1 MKGSITISKKGATF
15 TAYKL
20 LDATKS
26 GDAYEYSV
34 NSDLKDFFN
43 NSKYGSYSQES
54 IQKLNGEEVKEFAV
68 NLHKYILDN
77 KKSGQELTDGQK
89 NTVDLGYYLV
99 TETSSDSEG
108 AAVASTPIIVSVP
121 QVSGDS
127 WNYDVTINP
136 KDNTP
141 ILEKNI
147 VKENQRVKT
156 SSENIGDVIKYEVKA
171 SIPVYQKNAQDIMY
185 KFTDTMSKGLKYD
198 EKTGFKVTSGDK
210 VFDKD
215 NDYTKEILA
224 GYSKENNP
232 LPASYIVRLESPEV
246 ASSVESAMKTNDKFM
261 AGVEDVGNDE
271 ELIGTINSFVKVI
284 NTVGLVLGVVFV
296 GVSLFLIVNTIKI
309 TVYSRRREVGIMKFV
324 GATDW
329 FIRWPFVIEG
339 VIIGL
344 VGGILSTLLLF
355 AGYNF
360 LYGKI
365 VSSSSLYMPQFVQPM
380 YVLTTM
386 SWQFILAGIVIG
398 AIGSI
403 IALRKF
409 LDV

>member
-1 MKGSITISKKGATF
+1 MKFSTIGYFISDAFKSLKRNRTISIASIATVLTTLFIFGAF
-15 TAYKL
+15 LLTALNVKNGVT
-20 LDATKS
+20 DVQDKV
-26 GDAYEYSV
+26 EV
-34 NSDLKDFFN
+34 KVFLKDDVTQEQKDAVEAKLKTIQGVKGVEFE
-43 NSKYGSYSQES
+43 SKDEA
-54 IQKLNGEEVKEFAV
+54 FA
-68 NLHKYILDN
+68 KME
-77 KKSGQELTDGQK
+77 G
-89 NTVDLGYYLV
+89 
-99 TETSSDSEG
+99 SSDY
-108 AAVASTPIIVSVP
+108 
-121 QVSGDS
+121 
-127 WNYDVTINP
+127 N
-136 KDNTP
+136 
-141 ILEKNI
+141 
-147 VKENQRVKT
+147 
-156 SSENIGDVIKYEVKA
+156 
-171 SIPVYQKNAQDIMY
+171 
-185 KFTDTMSKGLKYD
+185 
-198 EKTGFKVTSGDK
+198 
-210 VFDKD
+210 
-215 NDYTKEILA
+215 KEILA
-224 GYSKENNP
+224 VYSKENNP
-232 LPASYIVRLESPEV
+232 LPASYIVRLEGPEV
-246 ASSVESAMKTNDKFM
+246 ASNIESAMKTDNKKYMD
-261 AGVEDVGNDE
+261 GVEDVGNDE

-284 NTVGLVLGVVFV
+284 NTVGLVLGIVFV

>member
-1 MKGSITISKKGATF
+1 MEG
-15 TAYKL
+15 
-20 LDATKS
+20 
-26 GDAYEYSV
+26 
-34 NSDLKDFFN
+34 
-43 NSKYGSYSQES
+43 
-54 IQKLNGEEVKEFAV
+54 
-68 NLHKYILDN
+68 
-77 KKSGQELTDGQK
+77 
-89 NTVDLGYYLV
+89 
-99 TETSSDSEG
+99 SSDY
-108 AAVASTPIIVSVP
+108 
-121 QVSGDS
+121 
-127 WNYDVTINP
+127 N
-136 KDNTP
+136 
-141 ILEKNI
+141 
-147 VKENQRVKT
+147 
-156 SSENIGDVIKYEVKA
+156 
-171 SIPVYQKNAQDIMY
+171 
-185 KFTDTMSKGLKYD
+185 
-198 EKTGFKVTSGDK
+198 
-210 VFDKD
+210 
-215 NDYTKEILA
+215 KEILA

-246 ASSVESAMKTNDKFM
+246 ASGVESAMKNNDKFM

-271 ELIGTINSFVKVI
+271 ALIGTINSFVKVI

-309 TVYSRRREVGIMKFV
+309 TVYSRIREVGIMKFV

-339 VIIGL
+339 IIIGL

-360 LYGKI
+360 LYEKI

>member
-1 MKGSITISKKGATF
+1 MKFSTIGYFISDAFKSLKRNRTISIASIATVLTTLFIFGAF
-15 TAYKL
+15 LLTALNVKNGVT
-20 LDATKS
+20 DVQDKV
-26 GDAYEYSV
+26 EV
-34 NSDLKDFFN
+34 KVFLKDD
-43 NSKYGSYSQES
+43 STKEQKDAIEA
-54 IQKLNGEEVKEFAV
+54 KLNEVKGIKGVEFESKDEAFA
-68 NLHKYILDN
+68 KME
-77 KKSGQELTDGQK
+77 G
-89 NTVDLGYYLV
+89 
-99 TETSSDSEG
+99 SSDY
-108 AAVASTPIIVSVP
+108 
-121 QVSGDS
+121 
-127 WNYDVTINP
+127 N
-136 KDNTP
+136 
-141 ILEKNI
+141 
-147 VKENQRVKT
+147 
-156 SSENIGDVIKYEVKA
+156 
-171 SIPVYQKNAQDIMY
+171 
-185 KFTDTMSKGLKYD
+185 
-198 EKTGFKVTSGDK
+198 
-210 VFDKD
+210 
-215 NDYTKEILA
+215 KEILA

-246 ASSVESAMKTNDKFM
+246 ASSVESAMKTDNKYID
-261 AGVEDVGNDE
+261 GVEDVGNDQ

-339 VIIGL
+339 IIIGL
-344 VGGILSTLLLF
+344 VGGVLSTLLLF
-355 AGYNF
+355 AGYNS

-365 VSSSSLYMPQFVQPM
+365 VSSSSLYMPQFIKPM

-398 AIGSI
+398 AIGSV

>member
-1 MKGSITISKKGATF
+1 MEG
-15 TAYKL
+15 
-20 LDATKS
+20 
-26 GDAYEYSV
+26 
-34 NSDLKDFFN
+34 
-43 NSKYGSYSQES
+43 
-54 IQKLNGEEVKEFAV
+54 
-68 NLHKYILDN
+68 
-77 KKSGQELTDGQK
+77 
-89 NTVDLGYYLV
+89 
-99 TETSSDSEG
+99 SSDY
-108 AAVASTPIIVSVP
+108 
-121 QVSGDS
+121 
-127 WNYDVTINP
+127 N
-136 KDNTP
+136 
-141 ILEKNI
+141 
-147 VKENQRVKT
+147 
-156 SSENIGDVIKYEVKA
+156 
-171 SIPVYQKNAQDIMY
+171 
-185 KFTDTMSKGLKYD
+185 
-198 EKTGFKVTSGDK
+198 
-210 VFDKD
+210 
-215 NDYTKEILA
+215 KEILA

-232 LPASYIVRLESPEV
+232 LPASYIVRLEGPEV
-246 ASSVESAMKTNDKFM
+246 ASNVESAMKTDNKKYMD
-261 AGVEDVGNDE
+261 GVEDVGNDE

-284 NTVGLVLGVVFV
+284 NTVGLVLGIVFV

>member
-1 MKGSITISKKGATF
+1 MKFSTIGYFISDAFKSLKRNRTISIASIATVLTTLFIFGAF
-15 TAYKL
+15 LLTALNVKNGVT
-20 LDATKS
+20 DVQDKV
-26 GDAYEYSV
+26 EV
-34 NSDLKDFFN
+34 KVFLKDDVTQEQKDEVEAKLKTIQGVKGVEFE
-43 NSKYGSYSQES
+43 SKDEA
-54 IQKLNGEEVKEFAV
+54 FA
-68 NLHKYILDN
+68 KME
-77 KKSGQELTDGQK
+77 G
-89 NTVDLGYYLV
+89 
-99 TETSSDSEG
+99 SSDY
-108 AAVASTPIIVSVP
+108 
-121 QVSGDS
+121 
-127 WNYDVTINP
+127 N
-136 KDNTP
+136 
-141 ILEKNI
+141 
-147 VKENQRVKT
+147 
-156 SSENIGDVIKYEVKA
+156 
-171 SIPVYQKNAQDIMY
+171 
-185 KFTDTMSKGLKYD
+185 
-198 EKTGFKVTSGDK
+198 
-210 VFDKD
+210 
-215 NDYTKEILA
+215 KEILA

-232 LPASYIVRLESPEV
+232 LPASYIVRLEGPEV
-246 ASSVESAMKTNDKFM
+246 ASNVESAMKTDNKKYMD
-261 AGVEDVGNDE
+261 GVEDVGNDE

-284 NTVGLVLGVVFV
+284 NTVGLVLGIVFV

>member
-1 MKGSITISKKGATF
+1 MKFSTIGYFISDAFKSLKRNRTISIASIATVLTTLFIFGAF
-15 TAYKL
+15 LLTALNVKNGVT
-20 LDATKS
+20 DVQDKV
-26 GDAYEYSV
+26 EV
-34 NSDLKDFFN
+34 KVFLKDDVT
-43 NSKYGSYSQES
+43 QAQRDAVEA
-54 IQKLNGEEVKEFAV
+54 KLKTVQGVKEVEFESKDQAFA
-68 NLHKYILDN
+68 KME
-77 KKSGQELTDGQK
+77 G
-89 NTVDLGYYLV
+89 
-99 TETSSDSEG
+99 SSDY
-108 AAVASTPIIVSVP
+108 
-121 QVSGDS
+121 
-127 WNYDVTINP
+127 N
-136 KDNTP
+136 
-141 ILEKNI
+141 
-147 VKENQRVKT
+147 
-156 SSENIGDVIKYEVKA
+156 
-171 SIPVYQKNAQDIMY
+171 
-185 KFTDTMSKGLKYD
+185 
-198 EKTGFKVTSGDK
+198 
-210 VFDKD
+210 
-215 NDYTKEILA
+215 KEILA

-246 ASSVESAMKTNDKFM
+246 ASGVESAMKNNDKFM

-271 ELIGTINSFVKVI
+271 ALIGTINSFVKVI

-309 TVYSRRREVGIMKFV
+309 TVYSRRREIGIMKFV

-339 VIIGL
+339 IIIGL

-360 LYGKI
+360 LYEKI

>member
-1 MKGSITISKKGATF
+1 MKFSTIGYFISDAFKSLKRNRTISIASIATVLTTLFIFGAF
-15 TAYKL
+15 LLTALNVKNGVT
-20 LDATKS
+20 DVQDKV
-26 GDAYEYSV
+26 EV
-34 NSDLKDFFN
+34 KVFLKDDVT
-43 NSKYGSYSQES
+43 QE
-54 IQKLNGEEVKEFAV
+54 QRDAVEAKLKTVQGVKEVEFESKDQAFA
-68 NLHKYILDN
+68 KME
-77 KKSGQELTDGQK
+77 G
-89 NTVDLGYYLV
+89 
-99 TETSSDSEG
+99 SSDY
-108 AAVASTPIIVSVP
+108 
-121 QVSGDS
+121 
-127 WNYDVTINP
+127 N
-136 KDNTP
+136 
-141 ILEKNI
+141 
-147 VKENQRVKT
+147 
-156 SSENIGDVIKYEVKA
+156 
-171 SIPVYQKNAQDIMY
+171 
-185 KFTDTMSKGLKYD
+185 
-198 EKTGFKVTSGDK
+198 
-210 VFDKD
+210 
-215 NDYTKEILA
+215 KEILA

-386 SWQFILAGIVIG
+386 S
-398 AIGSI
+398 
-403 IALRKF
+403 
-409 LDV
+409 

>member
-1 MKGSITISKKGATF
+1 MKFSTIGYFISDAFKSLKRNRTISIASIATVLTTLFIFGAF
-15 TAYKL
+15 LLTALNVKNGVT
-20 LDATKS
+20 DVQDKV
-26 GDAYEYSV
+26 EV
-34 NSDLKDFFN
+34 KVFLKDDVT
-43 NSKYGSYSQES
+43 QE
-54 IQKLNGEEVKEFAV
+54 QRDAVEAKLKTVQGVKEVEFESKDQAFA
-68 NLHKYILDN
+68 KME
-77 KKSGQELTDGQK
+77 G
-89 NTVDLGYYLV
+89 
-99 TETSSDSEG
+99 SSDY
-108 AAVASTPIIVSVP
+108 
-121 QVSGDS
+121 
-127 WNYDVTINP
+127 N
-136 KDNTP
+136 
-141 ILEKNI
+141 
-147 VKENQRVKT
+147 
-156 SSENIGDVIKYEVKA
+156 
-171 SIPVYQKNAQDIMY
+171 
-185 KFTDTMSKGLKYD
+185 
-198 EKTGFKVTSGDK
+198 
-210 VFDKD
+210 
-215 NDYTKEILA
+215 KEILA

-380 YVLTTM
+380 YVLTD
-386 SWQFILAGIVIG
+386 
-398 AIGSI
+398 
-403 IALRKF
+403 RKS
-409 LDV
+409 VV